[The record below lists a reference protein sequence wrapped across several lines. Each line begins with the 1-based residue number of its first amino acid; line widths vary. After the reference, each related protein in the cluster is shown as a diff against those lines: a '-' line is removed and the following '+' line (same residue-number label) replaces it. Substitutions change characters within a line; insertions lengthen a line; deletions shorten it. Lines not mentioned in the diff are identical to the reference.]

1 MQTSI
6 TRAQKVSFLD
16 LGPNEAIVEIDGLYP
31 GYGVTLGNA
40 MRRVLLSSLPGASI
54 TELKIKGANHEFTT
68 VSGVK
73 EDIVEI
79 LINFKK
85 VRFKLHGDEPQFAT
99 LKISGE
105 KEIFSK
111 EIKTPSQLELVTPD
125 IYIATVTDKK
135 TEFEVEIKVE
145 KGLGYIPVEQRKREK
160 LEVGTVALDGIFTP
174 IKKVNF
180 EVENMRVGD
189 RTDFNR
195 LKVHIETDGSVDP
208 KDAFMESTKILV
220 DQFSEVIELVSSKDS
235 PKSED
240 LETEDADKSSKKD
253 DKTRISDLN
262 VSLRTINALEKSG
275 VVFVEDLTS
284 KSQKEL
290 KSVKGLGEKGL
301 KEIRKELQRLGY
313 ISEE

>member
-174 IKKVNF
+174 IKRVNF